1 MSSSRDTTT
10 DEESTK
16 PVVEQPHSPPPAP
29 KLPFDVVVVAEG
41 SVSRNLTPQEFFA
54 LPLAERIKYVVSQRA
69 SFFAAG
75 RPVDSREVL
84 SQMRK
89 MRAQLH

>member
-1 MSSSRDTTT
+1 MSSRDSTG
-10 DEESTK
+10 DEGKK
-16 PVVEQPHSPPPAP
+16 PVVEQQHVSPAG

-41 SVSRNLTPQEFFA
+41 DARKNLTPEEFFA
-54 LPLAERIKYVVSQRA
+54 LPLAERIKFVVQQRA
-69 SFFAAG
+69 SFFAEG
-75 RPVDSREVL
+75 RAVDAREVL

>member
-1 MSSSRDTTT
+1 
-10 DEESTK
+10 
-16 PVVEQPHSPPPAP
+16 VVEQQHATPAT

-41 SVSRNLTPQEFFA
+41 EARTNLTPEQFFA

-69 SFFAAG
+69 SFFAEG
-75 RPVDSREVL
+75 RAVDAREVL

>member
-1 MSSSRDTTT
+1 MTARDSSAD
-10 DEESTK
+10 DGTK
-16 PVVEQPHSPPPAP
+16 PVVEQQQVSAAA

-41 SVSRNLTPQEFFA
+41 DARRNLTPEEFFA

-69 SFFAAG
+69 SFFAEG
-75 RPVDSREVL
+75 RVVDARDVL

>member
-1 MSSSRDTTT
+1 MTSRDSST
-10 DEESTK
+10 DEGSK
-16 PVVEQPHSPPPAP
+16 PVVEQQHASPSA

-41 SVSRNLTPQEFFA
+41 DARKNLTPEEFFA

-69 SFFAAG
+69 SFFAEG
-75 RPVDSREVL
+75 RVVDAREVL

>member
-1 MSSSRDTTT
+1 MSDSSADG
-10 DEESTK
+10 DAK
-16 PVVEQPHSPPPAP
+16 VVESHEAPAT
-29 KLPFDVVVVAEG
+29 KLPFDAVVVTEG
-41 SVSRNLTPQEFFA
+41 NTSRNLTPEEFFA

-69 SFFAAG
+69 SFLAG
-75 RPVDSREVL
+75 GRTVDAREVL